1 LPRIR
6 HFYRQY
12 LRAYWQPKILW
23 AFGGQNPFQDYGIV
37 ATCGDPTANTSL
49 LPVAQATVEDS
60 CHRASAGGA
69 RRHRPNTLAA
79 RTARWLEL
87 LIYGYTETDLLT
99 Y

>member
-1 LPRIR
+1 LATQKTMGIR
-6 HFYRQY
+6 RPKSFPGLRHCSY
-12 LRAYWQPKILW
+12 LWRSNGEYE
-23 AFGGQNPFQDYGIV
+23 
-37 ATCGDPTANTSL
+37 SL

-79 RTARWLEL
+79 RTDRWLEL